1 MASNALTVTQNPDAM
16 SLTQA
21 NEPAMDDDELLAL
34 IDEEIA
40 VAVSFDNDPDHD
52 ARSVALAYYDADQAQ
67 MNKDV
72 PYVDGWSRINA
83 RTVQETVDLAL
94 PGIMRVFDAPDV
106 VGFLPRRPGDEE
118 NASQASEY
126 LNYLWQNDIN
136 GYLVLY
142 TAVHDALVV
151 RNGIIKHYWDFTPEY
166 CVEEM
171 YGLDQGQF
179 LSIATDPNVNLLGV
193 QMREVNLGTDMETG
207 QPLTINTFDVR
218 VRRQESG
225 GRLCVENVPP
235 EDFGVSPEA
244 RGNLKKAR
252 CIWHRYVKTRSDLV
266 KEGFDKDMVD
276 EIPGGVGWSEARES
290 RRNNGLGMVAQL
302 SYGRGAMEEVE
313 IYEVYV
319 LADINGDGIAER
331 LKCIVAGGLGG
342 RKLLEKEEWPDD
354 DMPFTDLAALP
365 VPHRWMGRSIADNTM
380 DLQRIATVFFRQF
393 VDNLMQVNRPMREV
407 VEKNIVLPTE
417 LLKPRPGQNVRV
429 REAGSI
435 RNLEVP
441 FIGDKALAGLQY
453 LEKVTTK
460 RTGIGEATAALDE
473 TAIDPQTATAEQ
485 IQHDANYAR
494 TELMVRTMAKV
505 GLRELFSSLLRL
517 IVRHQDRPRTIRL
530 NNEWKSFD
538 PRPWNALMDV
548 QVKVGLGTGS
558 RERDLAM
565 LGRVALQQDQVVQA
579 LGADN
584 PVVPPSKWVATR
596 HKMVQ
601 AAGLD
606 DPDSY
611 FTPVTDEDF
620 AAWQQ
625 SKDQNKAPSPEQQKA
640 EDQKAKHQA
649 QLEMQGQAAQAK
661 LAQEQQRMEIE
672 AQGAAQKAMQDLEIK
687 RQELLAKQQLERERM
702 DAEMQLKAVEMQ
714 REAELKAMQILAN
727 QQQSAATAVAEPK
740 Q

>member
-1 MASNALTVTQNPDAM
+1 MAANALTVTQAV
-16 SLTQA
+16 
-21 NEPAMDDDELLAL
+21 EPEMDDDELLAL

-40 VAVSFDNDPDHD
+40 VSVSFDNDPEED
-52 ARSVALAYYDADQAQ
+52 RRQVALDYYDARRSQ

-72 PYVDGWSRINA
+72 PHVDGWSQINA
-83 RTVQETVDLAL
+83 RTVSETVDLAL
-94 PGIMRVFDAPDV
+94 PGIMRVFDAEDV
-106 VGFLPRRPGDEE
+106 VGFLPRRPGDED
-118 NASQASEY
+118 NAKQASSY
-126 LNYLWQNDIN
+126 LNYLWQNDLN

-171 YGLDQGQF
+171 YGLDQGEF
-179 LSIATDPNVNLLGV
+179 LQIATDPDLNLLGV
-193 QMREVNLGTDMETG
+193 GQRDINLGVDMTTG
-207 QPLTINTFDVR
+207 EQMTIQVYDVR

-252 CIWHRYVKTRSDLV
+252 CVWHRYVKTRSDLV
-266 KEGFDKDMVD
+266 KEGFDRDMVK
-276 EIPGGVGWSEARES
+276 EIPGGVSWSEAREQ
-290 RRNNGLGMVAQL
+290 RRNDGLGAVSQM
-302 SYGRGAMEEVE
+302 SYGKGALEEIE

-331 LKCIVAGGLGG
+331 LKCTVAGGVGG

-354 DMPFTDLAALP
+354 DMPFTDISALP
-365 VPHRWMGRSIADNTM
+365 VPHRWMGRSLADSTM

-393 VDNLMQVNRPMREV
+393 IDNLMQVNRPMREV
-407 VEKNIVLPTE
+407 VEKNIVLPSE

-429 REAGSI
+429 REPNVI

-494 TELMVRTMAKV
+494 TELMVRTMAKI
-505 GLRELFSSLLRL
+505 GLKELFSSLLRL
-517 IVRHQDRPRTIRL
+517 IVRHQDRPRVIRL
-530 NNEWKSFD
+530 NDEWKSFD

-548 QVKVGLGTGS
+548 QVKIGLGTGS

-584 PVVPPSKWVATR
+584 PVVPPSKWVSTR

-606 DPDSY
+606 DPDAY
-611 FTPVTDEDF
+611 FTMITDDDF
-620 AAWQQ
+620 RAWQMQ
-625 SKDQNKAPSPEQQKA
+625 KDQNKPPDPAQQKVEA
-640 EDQKAKHQA
+640 DMAKNQASLAIQSQKALADVQRDQQRA
-649 QLEMQGQAAQAK
+649 LVDQD
-661 LAQEQQRMEIE
+661 LAQQKLIADQVM
-672 AQGAAQKAMQDLEIK
+672 AQ
-687 RQELLAKQQLERERM
+687 QQLE
-702 DAEMQLKAVEMQ
+702 AEMALKTQEMQAEAQLKG
-714 REAELKAMQILAN
+714 MQILA
-727 QQQSAATAVAEPK
+727 QQQQQAATAIKDQDV
-740 Q
+740 

>member
-1 MASNALTVTQNPDAM
+1 MAANALTVTQAPDAM

-21 NEPAMDDDELLAL
+21 AEPAMDDGELLAL

-40 VAVSFDNDPDHD
+40 ASVCFDNDDHED
-52 ARSVALAYYDADQAQ
+52 SRQVALDYYDERRAQ

-72 PYVDGWSRINA
+72 PHVDGWSQVNA
-83 RTVQETVDLAL
+83 KTVSETIDLAL

-106 VGFLPRRPGDEE
+106 VGYLPRRPGDEE
-118 NASQASEY
+118 NATQATEY
-126 LNYLWQNDIN
+126 LNYLWQNDLN
-136 GYLVLY
+136 GYLILY
-142 TAVHDALVV
+142 TAV
-151 RNGIIKHYWDFTPEY
+151 
-166 CVEEM
+166 
-171 YGLDQGQF
+171 YGMDQGQF
-179 LSIATDPNVNLLGV
+179 LQIATDPNVNLLGV

-207 QPLTINTFDVR
+207 QPLMINTFDVR

-235 EDFGVSPEA
+235 EDFGVSPENA
-244 RGNLKKAR
+244 PLLRKKR
-252 CIWHRYVKTRSDLV
+252 CVWHRYVKTRSDLL
-266 KEGFDKDMVD
+266 KEGFDRALVD
-276 EIPGGVGWSEARES
+276 EIPGGVSWSEARES
-290 RRNNGLGMVAQL
+290 RRNDGTGIVGQL
-302 SYGRGAMEEVE
+302 TYGKGAMEEVE

-331 LKCIVAGGLGG
+331 LKCTCAGGAGG
-342 RKLLEKEEWPDD
+342 RMLLEKEEWPDD
-354 DMPFTDLAALP
+354 DMPFTDIAALP
-365 VPHRWMGRSIADNTM
+365 VPHRWMGRSLADSTM

-417 LLKPRPGQNVRV
+417 LLRPRPGQMVRV
-429 REAGSI
+429 REPNSV

-517 IVRHQDRPRTIRL
+517 TVRHQDRPRTVRL

-601 AAGLD
+601 ASGLD

-611 FTPVTDEDF
+611 FTTISDEDF

-625 SKDQNKAPSPEQQKA
+625 SKDQNKAPDPAQQKV
-640 EDQKAKHQA
+640 ENDKQA
-649 QLEMQGQAAQAK
+649 AMARLQIQDQAAQAK
-661 LAQEQQRMEIE
+661 LVQEQQKQQLQTQSE
-672 AQGAAQKAMQDLEIK
+672 AQRAVQNLELK
-687 RQELLAKQQLERERM
+687 RQELLAKQQLERERL
-702 DAEMQLKAVEMQ
+702 DAEMQLKAFEMQ
-714 REAELKAMQILAN
+714 REAELKAMQILAQ
-727 QQQSAATAVAEPK
+727 QQQSAATAIEEQK
-740 Q
+740 

>member
-1 MASNALTVTQNPDAM
+1 MANGALTVTQAVEPD
-16 SLTQA
+16 
-21 NEPAMDDDELLAL
+21 MDDDEILAL
-34 IDEEIA
+34 IEEEIA
-40 VAVSFDNDPDHD
+40 VSVSFDNDPDED
-52 ARSVALAYYDADQAQ
+52 SRSVALEYYDASRSR
-67 MNKDV
+67 MNRDV
-72 PYVDGWSRINA
+72 PYVDGWSQINA
-83 RTVQETVDLAL
+83 KTVSETVDLAL
-94 PGIMRVFDAPDV
+94 PGIMRVFDAPDMV
-106 VGFLPRRPGDEE
+106 SYLPRRPGDEE
-118 NASQASEY
+118 NATQASEY
-126 LNYLWQNDIN
+126 LNYLWQNDLN
-136 GYLVLY
+136 GYLVIY

-151 RNGIIKHYWDFTPEY
+151 RNGIIKHWWDFTPEY
-166 CVEEM
+166 SVEEM

-179 LSIATDPNVNLLGV
+179 LQIATDPNINLLGV
-193 QMREVNLGTDMETG
+193 QVRDINLGTDMETG
-207 QPLTINTFDVR
+207 EPLTLNAFDVR

-235 EDFGVSPEA
+235 EDFGVSPENA
-244 RGNLKKAR
+244 PALRNKR
-252 CIWHRYVKTRSDLV
+252 CIWHRYVKTRSDLI
-266 KEGFDKDMVD
+266 KEGFDRDVVE
-276 EIPGGVGWSEARES
+276 EIPGGVSWSDAREV
-290 RRNNGLGMVAQL
+290 RRNDGLSAVSQM
-302 SYGRGAMEEVE
+302 SYGKGAMEEIE

-331 LKCIVAGGLGG
+331 LKCILAGGVGG

-354 DMPFTDLAALP
+354 DMPFTDIAALP
-365 VPHRWMGRSIADNTM
+365 VPHRWMGRSLADSTM
-380 DLQRIATVFFRQF
+380 DIQRIATVFFRQF

-407 VEKNIVLPTE
+407 VERNIVLPTE

-429 REAGSI
+429 REPNSI
-435 RNLEVP
+435 KNLEVP

-505 GLRELFSSLLRL
+505 GLKELFSSLLRL

-606 DPDSY
+606 EPDSY
-611 FTPVTDEDF
+611 FTPISDDEF
-620 AAWQQ
+620 AAWQKAKDE
-625 SKDQNKAPSPEQQKA
+625 SKPPSPDQQKV
-640 EDQKAKHQA
+640 ENEKMKAQA
-649 QLEMQGQAAQAK
+649 QLQIQSQAAQAK
-661 LAQEQQRMEIE
+661 LGQEQDKMAMQ
-672 AQGAAQKAMQDLEIK
+672 AQGQAQKAAQDLEIK
-687 RQELLAKQQLERERM
+687 RQELLAKQEMERQRFE
-702 DAEMQLKAVEMQ
+702 AEMQLKTFEIQ

-727 QQQSAATAVAEPK
+727 QQQSAATAVQE
-740 Q
+740 QE

>member
-1 MASNALTVTQNPDAM
+1 
-16 SLTQA
+16 
-21 NEPAMDDDELLAL
+21 
-34 IDEEIA
+34 
-40 VAVSFDNDPDHD
+40 
-52 ARSVALAYYDADQAQ
+52 
-67 MNKDV
+67 
-72 PYVDGWSRINA
+72 
-83 RTVQETVDLAL
+83 
-94 PGIMRVFDAPDV
+94 
-106 VGFLPRRPGDEE
+106 
-118 NASQASEY
+118 
-126 LNYLWQNDIN
+126 
-136 GYLVLY
+136 
-142 TAVHDALVV
+142 
-151 RNGIIKHYWDFTPEY
+151 
-166 CVEEM
+166 
-171 YGLDQGQF
+171 
-179 LSIATDPNVNLLGV
+179 LLGV
-193 QMREVNLGTDMETG
+193 QVREINLGTDMETG
-207 QPLTINTFDVR
+207 QPMTINTFDVR

-252 CIWHRYVKTRSDLV
+252 CVWHRYVKTRSDLI
-266 KEGFDKDMVD
+266 KEGFDKDMVED
-276 EIPGGVGWSEARES
+276 IPGGVSWSEARES
-290 RRNNGLGMVAQL
+290 RRNDGLGMVSQL
-302 SYGRGAMEEVE
+302 SYGRGAMEEIE
-313 IYEVYV
+313 IYEVYI

-331 LKCIVAGGLGG
+331 LKCTCAGGAGG

-354 DMPFTDLAALP
+354 DMPFTDIAALP
-365 VPHRWMGRSIADNTM
+365 VPHRWMGRSLADSTM

-393 VDNLMQVNRPMREV
+393 IDNLMQVNRPMREV
-407 VEKNIVLPTE
+407 VEKDMVLPAE
-417 LLKPRPGQNVRV
+417 LLRPKPGQNVRV
-429 REAGSI
+429 KQAGSI

-460 RTGIGEATAALDE
+460 RTGLGEATAALDE

-505 GLRELFSSLLRL
+505 GLKELFASLLRL
-517 IVRHQDRPRTIRL
+517 TVRHQDRPRTIRL
-530 NNEWKSFD
+530 NDTWKSFD

-548 QVKVGLGTGS
+548 KVKVGLGTGS

-611 FTPVTDEDF
+611 FTNVTDEDF

-625 SKDQNKAPSPEQQKA
+625 QRDANKPPSPEQQKV
-640 EDQKAKHQA
+640 EVEKQKADA
-649 QLEMQGQAAQAK
+649 QLQIHAQTSQAK
-661 LAQEQQRMEIE
+661 LANEQAKLDMQ
-672 AQGAAQKAMQDLEIK
+672 AQGAAQKAMQDLELK
-687 RQELLAKQQLERERM
+687 RQELLAKQQLERERLGRR
-702 DAEMQLKAVEMQ
+702 D
-714 REAELKAMQILAN
+714 
-727 QQQSAATAVAEPK
+727 EPEDV
-740 Q
+740 

>member
-1 MASNALTVTQNPDAM
+1 MMDNALTVTQAV
-16 SLTQA
+16 
-21 NEPAMDDDELLAL
+21 EPALDDSDILAL

-40 VAVSFDNDPDHD
+40 VSVSFDNDPDED
-52 ARSVALAYYDADQAQ
+52 ARQTALAYYDATRSQ
-67 MNKDV
+67 MERDV
-72 PYVDGWSRINA
+72 PHVDGWSRVNA
-83 RTVQETVDLAL
+83 KTVQETVDLAL

-106 VGFLPRRPGDEE
+106 VGFLPRRPGDED

-126 LNYLWQNDIN
+126 VNYLWENELN

-171 YGLDQGQF
+171 YGMDQGQF
-179 LSIATDPNVNLLGV
+179 LSLATDPDVKLLGV
-193 QMREVNLGTDMETG
+193 QMREINLGTDMETG
-207 QPLTINTFDVR
+207 AAMTINTFDVR

-252 CIWHRYVKTRSDLV
+252 CVWHRYVKTRSDLI
-266 KEGFDKDMVD
+266 KEGFDKDMVED
-276 EIPGGVGWSEARES
+276 IPGGVSWSEARES
-290 RRNNGLGMVAQL
+290 RRNDGLGMVSQL
-302 SYGRGAMEEVE
+302 SYGRGAMEEIE
-313 IYEVYV
+313 IYEVYI

-331 LKCIVAGGLGG
+331 LKCTCAGGAGG

-354 DMPFTDLAALP
+354 DMPFTDIAALP
-365 VPHRWMGRSIADNTM
+365 VPHRWMGRSLADSTM

-393 VDNLMQVNRPMREV
+393 IDNLMQVNRPMREV
-407 VEKNIVLPTE
+407 VEKDMVLPAE
-417 LLKPRPGQNVRV
+417 LLRPKPGQNVRV
-429 REAGSI
+429 KQAGSI

-460 RTGIGEATAALDE
+460 RTGLGEATAALDE

-505 GLRELFSSLLRL
+505 GLKELFASLLRL
-517 IVRHQDRPRTIRL
+517 TVRHQDRPRTIRL
-530 NNEWKSFD
+530 NDTWKSFD

-548 QVKVGLGTGS
+548 KVKVGLGTGS

-565 LGRVALQQDQVVQA
+565 LGRVAVQQDQVVQA

-611 FTPVTDEDF
+611 FTNVTDEEF

-625 SKDQNKAPSPEQQKA
+625 QKDANKPPSPEQQKV
-640 EDQKAKHQA
+640 EVEKQKADAQLQIQA
-649 QLEMQGQAAQAK
+649 QSHQQK
-661 LAQEQQRMEIE
+661 IAQEQDKMAAQ
-672 AQGAAQKAMQDLEIK
+672 AQGAAQKAMQDLELK
-687 RQELLAKQQLERERM
+687 RQELLAKQQLERERL
-702 DAEMQLKAVEMQ
+702 DAEMNLKTFEMQ
-714 REAELKAMQILAN
+714 REAELKAMQILAD
-727 QQQSAATAVAEPK
+727 QQQSASTAIKE
-740 Q
+740 QNE

>member
-1 MASNALTVTQNPDAM
+1 MAANALTVTQAV
-16 SLTQA
+16 
-21 NEPAMDDDELLAL
+21 EPEMDDDELLAL

-40 VAVSFDNDPDHD
+40 VSVSFDNDPEED
-52 ARSVALAYYDADQAQ
+52 RRQVALDYYDARRSQ

-72 PYVDGWSRINA
+72 PHVDGWSQINA
-83 RTVQETVDLAL
+83 RTVSETVDLAL
-94 PGIMRVFDAPDV
+94 PGIMRVFDAEDV
-106 VGFLPRRPGDEE
+106 VGFLPRRPGDED
-118 NASQASEY
+118 NAKQASSY
-126 LNYLWQNDIN
+126 LNYLWQNDLN

-171 YGLDQGQF
+171 YGLDQGEF
-179 LSIATDPNVNLLGV
+179 LQIATDPDLNLLGV
-193 QMREVNLGTDMETG
+193 GQRDINLGVDMTTG
-207 QPLTINTFDVR
+207 EQMTIQVYDVR

-252 CIWHRYVKTRSDLV
+252 CVWHRYVKTRSDLV
-266 KEGFDKDMVD
+266 KEGFDRDMVK
-276 EIPGGVGWSEARES
+276 EIPGGVSWSEAREQ
-290 RRNNGLGMVAQL
+290 RRNDGLGAVSQM
-302 SYGRGAMEEVE
+302 SYGKGALEEIE

-331 LKCIVAGGLGG
+331 LKCTVAGGVGG

-354 DMPFTDLAALP
+354 DMPFTDISALP
-365 VPHRWMGRSIADNTM
+365 VPHRWMGRSLADSTM

-393 VDNLMQVNRPMREV
+393 IDNLMQVNRPMREV
-407 VEKNIVLPTE
+407 VEKNIVLPSE

-429 REAGSI
+429 REKDSI
-435 RNLEVP
+435 RDLVVP

-494 TELMVRTMAKV
+494 TELMVRTMAKI
-505 GLRELFSSLLRL
+505 GLKELFSSLLRL
-517 IVRHQDRPRTIRL
+517 IVRHQDRPRVIRL
-530 NNEWKSFD
+530 NDEWKSFD

-548 QVKVGLGTGS
+548 QVKIGLGTGS

-584 PVVPPSKWVATR
+584 PVVPPSKWVSTR

-606 DPDSY
+606 DPDAY
-611 FTPVTDEDF
+611 FTMITDDDF
-620 AAWQQ
+620 RAWQMQ
-625 SKDQNKAPSPEQQKA
+625 KDQNKPPDPAQQKVEA
-640 EDQKAKHQA
+640 DMAKNQASLAIQSQKALADVQRDQQRA
-649 QLEMQGQAAQAK
+649 LVDQD
-661 LAQEQQRMEIE
+661 LAQQKLIADQAM
-672 AQGAAQKAMQDLEIK
+672 AQ
-687 RQELLAKQQLERERM
+687 QQLE
-702 DAEMQLKAVEMQ
+702 AEMALKTQEMQAEAQLKG
-714 REAELKAMQILAN
+714 MQILA
-727 QQQSAATAVAEPK
+727 QQQQQAATAIKDQDV
-740 Q
+740 

>member
-1 MASNALTVTQNPDAM
+1 MTAGALTVTQAVEPD
-16 SLTQA
+16 
-21 NEPAMDDDELLAL
+21 MDDDELLAL

-40 VAVSFDNDPDHD
+40 VSVSFDNDPDED
-52 ARSVALAYYDADQAQ
+52 ARQTALEYYDATPSR
-67 MNKDV
+67 MNRDV
-72 PYVDGWSRINA
+72 PHVDGWSKVNA
-83 RTVQETVDLAL
+83 KTVQETVDLAL

-118 NASQASEY
+118 NAGQASEY
-126 LNYLWQNDIN
+126 LNYLWENELN

-142 TAVHDALVV
+142 TAVHDALLV

-166 CVEEM
+166 CTEEM
-171 YGLDQGQF
+171 YGMDQGQF
-179 LSIATDPNVNLLGV
+179 LSLATDPNVNLLGV
-193 QMREVNLGTDMETG
+193 QMREINLGTDMETG
-207 QPLTINTFDVR
+207 QPMTINTFDVR

-225 GRLCVENVPP
+225 GRMCVENVPP

-252 CIWHRYVKTRSDLV
+252 CVWHRYVKTRSDLI
-266 KEGFDKDMVD
+266 KEGFDRDMVD
-276 EIPGGVGWSEARES
+276 EIPGGVSWSDTRES
-290 RRNNGLGMVAQL
+290 RRNDGLGMVSQL

-313 IYEVYV
+313 VYEVYI

-331 LKCIVAGGLGG
+331 LKCTVAGGVGG
-342 RKLLEKEEWPDD
+342 RKLLEREEWPDD

-365 VPHRWMGRSIADNTM
+365 VPHRWMGRSLADSTM
-380 DLQRIATVFFRQF
+380 DLQRISTVFFRQF
-393 VDNLMQVNRPMREV
+393 IDNLMQVNRPIREV

-417 LLKPRPGQNVRV
+417 LLKPKPGQNVRV
-429 REAGSI
+429 REANSI

-505 GLRELFSSLLRL
+505 GLKELFSSLLRL

-530 NNEWKSFD
+530 NDKWKSFD
-538 PRPWNALMDV
+538 PRPWNAMMDV
-548 QVKVGLGTGS
+548 KVKVGLGTGS

-565 LGRVALQQDQVVQA
+565 LGRIGLRQDAVVQA
-579 LGADN
+579 LGPDN
-584 PVVPPSKWVATR
+584 PVVPPSKWVGTS

-611 FTPVTDEDF
+611 FTPISDEDF
-620 AAWQQ
+620 AAWQAQ
-625 SKDQNKAPSPEQQKA
+625 KDQNKAPSPEQQKV
-640 EDQKAKHQA
+640 ENEKQKAQA
-649 QLEMQGQAAQAK
+649 QLQIQAQGTAAKAD
-661 LAQEQQRMEIE
+661 QEQQKLAMQ
-672 AQGAAQKAMQDLEIK
+672 AQAAAQKAAQEIALKREQMLAEQEMQ
-687 RQELLAKQQLERERM
+687 RQKFE
-702 DAEMQLKAVEMQ
+702 AEMALKSMEIQ
-714 REAELKAMQILAN
+714 REAELKAMQILAQ
-727 QQQSAATAVAEPK
+727 QQQSAATAIEEQDA
-740 Q
+740 

>member
-1 MASNALTVTQNPDAM
+1 MTAGALTVTQAV
-16 SLTQA
+16 
-21 NEPAMDDDELLAL
+21 EPEMDDDELLAL

-40 VAVSFDNDPDHD
+40 VSVSFDNDPDED
-52 ARSVALAYYDADQAQ
+52 SRQTALAYYDATRSQ
-67 MNKDV
+67 MEKDV
-72 PYVDGWSRINA
+72 PHVEGWSRVNA
-83 RTVQETVDLAL
+83 KTVQETVDLTL

-106 VGFLPRRPGDEE
+106 VGFLPRQPGDED
-118 NASQASEY
+118 NAQQASEF
-126 LNYLWQNDIN
+126 LNYLWENELN

-171 YGLDQGQF
+171 YGMDQGQF
-179 LSIATDPNVNLLGV
+179 LSLATDPNVNLLGV
-193 QMREVNLGTDMETG
+193 QMREINLGTDMETG
-207 QPLTINTFDVR
+207 QPMTINTFDVR
-218 VRRQESG
+218 VRRQETG

-252 CIWHRYVKTRSDLV
+252 CIWHRYVKTRSDLI
-266 KEGFDKDMVD
+266 KEGFDRDMVD
-276 EIPGGVGWSEARES
+276 EIPGGVSWSDARES
-290 RRNNGLGMVAQL
+290 RRNDGLGMVSQL

-331 LKCIVAGGLGG
+331 LKCTVAGGVGG
-342 RKLLEKEEWPDD
+342 RKLLEREEWPDD
-354 DMPFTDLAALP
+354 DMPFTDITALP
-365 VPHRWMGRSIADNTM
+365 VPHRWMGRSLADSTM

-393 VDNLMQVNRPMREV
+393 IDNLMQVNRPMREV

-429 REAGSI
+429 REKDSI

-505 GLRELFSSLLRL
+505 GLKELFASLLRL
-517 IVRHQDRPRTIRL
+517 TVRHQDRPRKIRL

-538 PRPWNALMDV
+538 PRPWNAMMDV
-548 QVKVGLGTGS
+548 KVKVGLGTGS

-565 LGRVALQQDQVVQA
+565 LSRVALQQDQVVQA

-584 PVVPPSKWVATR
+584 PVVPASKWVATR

-611 FTPVTDEDF
+611 FTTITDEEF
-620 AAWQQ
+620 SAWQAQ
-625 SKDQNKAPSPEQQKA
+625 KEQNKPPDPEQQKV
-640 EDQKAKHQA
+640 ENEKAKAQA
-649 QLEMQGQAAQAK
+649 QLMIQDQAAQAK
-661 LAQEQQRMEIE
+661 LAQEQAKMDQQ
-672 AQGAAQKAMQDLEIK
+672 AQSAAVKAMQDLEIK
-687 RQELLAKQQLERERM
+687 RQELLAKQQLERERL
-702 DAEMQLKAVEMQ
+702 DAEMQLKAFEMQ
-714 REAELKAMQILAN
+714 REAELKAMQILAQ
-727 QQQSAATAVAEPK
+727 QQQSAATAIEEQDA
-740 Q
+740 

>member
-1 MASNALTVTQNPDAM
+1 MASTALTV
-16 SLTQA
+16 TQA
-21 NEPAMDDDELLAL
+21 NEPALDDDELLAL

-40 VAVSFDNDPDHD
+40 VAISFDNDPEHD
-52 ARSVALAYYDADQAQ
+52 ARQVALAYYDADRGQ
-67 MNKDV
+67 MNRDV
-72 PYVDGWSRINA
+72 PHVEGWSQVNA
-83 RTVQETVDLAL
+83 KTVQETVDLAL

-106 VGFLPRRPGDEE
+106 VGFLPRRPGDEQ

-126 LNYLWQNDIN
+126 LNYLWQNDLN

-179 LSIATDPNVNLLGV
+179 LEIARDPDVNLLGV
-193 QMREVNLGTDMETG
+193 QRRPINLGTDMETG
-207 QPLTINTFDVR
+207 EALMVDSFDVR

-266 KEGFDKDMVD
+266 KEGFDRDMVA
-276 EIPGGVGWSEARES
+276 EIPAGVGYSEAREE
-290 RRNNGLGMVAQL
+290 RRNSGLGMIAQL
-302 SYGRGAMEEVE
+302 AYGKGAMEEVE
-313 IYEVYV
+313 IYEVYI

-331 LKCIVAGGLGG
+331 VKCIVAGGVGG

-354 DMPFTDLAALP
+354 DMPFTDIAALP
-365 VPHRWMGRSIADNTM
+365 VPHRWMGRSLADSTM

-393 VDNLMQVNRPMREV
+393 IDNLMQVNRPMREV

-505 GLRELFSSLLRL
+505 GLRELFSALLRL

-611 FTPVTDEDF
+611 FTTITDEDF
-620 AAWQQ
+620 QAWQQ
-625 SKDQNKAPSPEQQKA
+625 QKDQNKAPSPEQQKV
-640 EDQKAKHQA
+640 EDQKQKHQA
-649 QLEMQGQAAQAK
+649 QLEMQQQTAQAK
-661 LAQEQQRMEIE
+661 LMQDQQRMQVE
-672 AQGAAQKAMQDLEIK
+672 AEGAAQKAMQDLEIK
-687 RQELLAKQQLERERM
+687 RQELLAKQQLERERLE
-702 DAEMQLKAVEMQ
+702 AEMQLKEFELQ
-714 REAELKAMQILAN
+714 REAELKAMQILAQ
-727 QQQSAATAVAEPK
+727 QQQSAATAVPEASE
-740 Q
+740 

>member
-1 MASNALTVTQNPDAM
+1 MAANALTVTQAPDAM

-21 NEPAMDDDELLAL
+21 AEPAMDDGELLAL

-40 VAVSFDNDPDHD
+40 ASVCFDSDDHED
-52 ARSVALAYYDADQAQ
+52 SRQVALDYYDARRAQ

-72 PYVDGWSRINA
+72 PHVDGWSQVNA
-83 RTVQETVDLAL
+83 KTVSETIDLAL

-106 VGFLPRRPGDEE
+106 VGYLPRRPGDEE
-118 NASQASEY
+118 NATQATEY
-126 LNYLWQNDIN
+126 LNYLWQNDLN
-136 GYLVLY
+136 GYLILY
-142 TAVHDALVV
+142 TAVHDALTV

-171 YGLDQGQF
+171 YGMDQGQF
-179 LSIATDPNVNLLGV
+179 LQIATDPNVNLLGV

-207 QPLTINTFDVR
+207 QPLMINTFDVR

-235 EDFGVSPEA
+235 EDFGVSPENA
-244 RGNLKKAR
+244 PLLRKKR
-252 CIWHRYVKTRSDLV
+252 CVWHRYVKTRSDLL
-266 KEGFDKDMVD
+266 KEGFDRALVD
-276 EIPGGVGWSEARES
+276 EIPGGVSWSEARES
-290 RRNNGLGMVAQL
+290 RRNDGTGIVGQL
-302 SYGRGAMEEVE
+302 TYGKGAMEEVE

-331 LKCIVAGGLGG
+331 LKCTCAGGAGG
-342 RKLLEKEEWPDD
+342 RMLLEKEEWPDD
-354 DMPFTDLAALP
+354 DMPFTDIAALP
-365 VPHRWMGRSIADNTM
+365 VPHRWMGRSLADSTM

-417 LLKPRPGQNVRV
+417 LLRPRPGQMVRV
-429 REAGSI
+429 REPNSV

-517 IVRHQDRPRTIRL
+517 TVRHQDRPRTVRL

-601 AAGLD
+601 ASGLD

-611 FTPVTDEDF
+611 FTTISDEDF

-625 SKDQNKAPSPEQQKA
+625 SKDQNKAPDPAQQKV
-640 EDQKAKHQA
+640 ENDKQA
-649 QLEMQGQAAQAK
+649 AMARLQIQDQAAQAK
-661 LAQEQQRMEIE
+661 LVQEQQKQQLQTQSE
-672 AQGAAQKAMQDLEIK
+672 AQRAVQNLELK
-687 RQELLAKQQLERERM
+687 RQELLAKQQLERERL
-702 DAEMQLKAVEMQ
+702 DAEMQLKAFEMQ
-714 REAELKAMQILAN
+714 REAELKAMQILAQ
-727 QQQSAATAVAEPK
+727 QQQSAATAIEEQK
-740 Q
+740 

>member
-1 MASNALTVTQNPDAM
+1 MANALTVTQAV
-16 SLTQA
+16 
-21 NEPAMDDDELLAL
+21 EPAMDDGDILAL

-40 VAVSFDNDPDHD
+40 VSVSFDNDPQED
-52 ARSVALAYYDADQAQ
+52 ARQTALAYYDATRTQ
-67 MNKDV
+67 MEKDV
-72 PYVDGWSRINA
+72 PHVDGWSRVNA
-83 RTVQETVDLAL
+83 KTVQETVDLAL

-106 VGFLPRRPGDEE
+106 VGFLPRRPGDED
-118 NASQASEY
+118 NATQASEY
-126 LNYLWQNDIN
+126 LNYLWENELN

-151 RNGIIKHYWDFTPEY
+151 RNGIVKHYWDFTPEY

-171 YGLDQGQF
+171 YGLDPGQF
-179 LSIATDPNVNLLGV
+179 LSLATDPNINLLGV
-193 QMREVNLGTDMETG
+193 QVREINLGTDMETG
-207 QPLTINTFDVR
+207 APQTIYSFDVR

-244 RGNLKKAR
+244 RGDLKKAR
-252 CIWHRYVKTRSDLV
+252 CIWHRYVKTRSDLI
-266 KEGFDKDMVD
+266 KEGFDRDMVD
-276 EIPGGVGWSEARES
+276 EIPGGVSWSEARES
-290 RRNNGLGMVAQL
+290 RRNDGLGMVSQL

-331 LKCIVAGGLGG
+331 LKCIVAGGVGG

-354 DMPFTDLAALP
+354 DMPFTDISALP
-365 VPHRWMGRSIADNTM
+365 VPHRWMGRSLADSTM

-393 VDNLMQVNRPMREV
+393 IDNLMQVNRPMREV

-429 REAGSI
+429 REANSI

-505 GLRELFSSLLRL
+505 GLKELFASLLRL
-517 IVRHQDRPRTIRL
+517 TVRHQDRPRTIRL
-530 NNEWKSFD
+530 NDQWKSFD
-538 PRPWNALMDV
+538 PRPWNAMMDV
-548 QVKVGLGTGS
+548 KVKVGLGTGS

-611 FTPVTDEDF
+611 FTTITDEEF
-620 AAWQQ
+620 AGWQQ
-625 SKDQNKAPSPEQQKA
+625 TKDQNKPPSPEQQKV
-640 EDQKAKHQA
+640 ENEKAKAQA
-649 QLEMQGQAAQAK
+649 QLQIQDQAAQAK
-661 LAQEQQRMEIE
+661 LAQERDKLAVQ
-672 AQGAAQKAMQDLEIK
+672 AQGAAQKAMQDLELK
-687 RQELLAKQQLERERM
+687 RQELLAKQQLERQRL
-702 DAEMQLKAVEMQ
+702 DADMQLKALEMQ
-714 REAELKAMQILAN
+714 REAELKAMQILAD
-727 QQQSAATAVAEPK
+727 QQQSAATAIQE
-740 Q
+740 QQ

>member
-1 MASNALTVTQNPDAM
+1 MAANALTVTQAV
-16 SLTQA
+16 
-21 NEPAMDDDELLAL
+21 EPEMDDDELLAL

-40 VAVSFDNDPDHD
+40 VSVSFDNDPEED
-52 ARSVALAYYDADQAQ
+52 RRQVALDYYDARRSQ

-72 PYVDGWSRINA
+72 PHVDGWSQINA
-83 RTVQETVDLAL
+83 RTVSETVDLAL
-94 PGIMRVFDAPDV
+94 PGIMRVFDAEDV
-106 VGFLPRRPGDEE
+106 VGFLPRRPGDED
-118 NASQASEY
+118 NAKQASSY
-126 LNYLWQNDIN
+126 LNYLWQNDLN

-171 YGLDQGQF
+171 YGLDQGEF
-179 LSIATDPNVNLLGV
+179 LQIATDPDLNLLGV
-193 QMREVNLGTDMETG
+193 GQRDINLGVDMTTG
-207 QPLTINTFDVR
+207 EQMTIQVYDVR

-252 CIWHRYVKTRSDLV
+252 CVWHRYVKTRSDLV
-266 KEGFDKDMVD
+266 KEGFDRDMVK
-276 EIPGGVGWSEARES
+276 EIPGGVSWSEAREQ
-290 RRNNGLGMVAQL
+290 RRNDGLGAVSQM
-302 SYGRGAMEEVE
+302 SYGKGALEEIE

-331 LKCIVAGGLGG
+331 LKCTVAGGVGG

-354 DMPFTDLAALP
+354 DMPFTDISALP
-365 VPHRWMGRSIADNTM
+365 VPHRWMGRSLADSTM

-393 VDNLMQVNRPMREV
+393 IDNLMQVNRPLREV
-407 VEKNIVLPTE
+407 VESKIVLPSE
-417 LLKPRPGQNVRV
+417 LLKPKPGQNVRV
-429 REAGSI
+429 REPNVI

-460 RTGIGEATAALDE
+460 RTGIGEVTAALDE

-494 TELMVRTMAKV
+494 TELMVRTMAKI
-505 GLRELFSSLLRL
+505 GLKELFSSLLRL
-517 IVRHQDRPRTIRL
+517 IVRHQDRPRVIRL
-530 NNEWKSFD
+530 NDEWKSFD

-548 QVKVGLGTGS
+548 QVKIGLGTGS

-584 PVVPPSKWVATR
+584 PVVPPSKWVSTR

-606 DPDSY
+606 DPDAY
-611 FTPVTDEDF
+611 FTMITDDDF
-620 AAWQQ
+620 RAWQMQ
-625 SKDQNKAPSPEQQKA
+625 KDQNKPPDPAQQKVEA
-640 EDQKAKHQA
+640 DMAKNQASLAIQSQKALADVQRDQQRA
-649 QLEMQGQAAQAK
+649 LVDQD
-661 LAQEQQRMEIE
+661 LAQQKLIADQAM
-672 AQGAAQKAMQDLEIK
+672 AQ
-687 RQELLAKQQLERERM
+687 QQLE
-702 DAEMQLKAVEMQ
+702 AEMALKTQEMQAEAQLKG
-714 REAELKAMQILAN
+714 MQILA
-727 QQQSAATAVAEPK
+727 QQQQQAATAIKDQDV
-740 Q
+740 

>member
-1 MASNALTVTQNPDAM
+1 MASSALTVTQAVEPD
-16 SLTQA
+16 
-21 NEPAMDDDELLAL
+21 MDDDEILAL
-34 IDEEIA
+34 IEEEIA
-40 VAVSFDNDPDHD
+40 VSVSFDNDPDED
-52 ARSVALAYYDADQAQ
+52 SRSVALEYYDASRSR
-67 MNKDV
+67 MNRDV
-72 PYVDGWSRINA
+72 PHVDGWSQINA
-83 RTVQETVDLAL
+83 KTVSETVDLAL
-94 PGIMRVFDAPDV
+94 PGMMRVLDAPDMV
-106 VGFLPRRPGDEE
+106 SFLPRRPGDEE
-118 NASQASEY
+118 NATQASEY
-126 LNYLWQNDIN
+126 LNYLWQNDLN
-136 GYLVLY
+136 GYLVIY

-151 RNGIIKHYWDFTPEY
+151 RNGIIKHWWDFTPEY
-166 CVEEM
+166 SVEEM
-171 YGLDQGQF
+171 YGLDEGQF
-179 LSIATDPNVNLLGV
+179 LEVAKDPNVNLLGV
-193 QMREVNLGTDMETG
+193 QVRDINLGTDMETG
-207 QPLTINTFDVR
+207 QPMTLNTFDVR
-218 VRRQESG
+218 VRRQEAG

-252 CIWHRYVKTRSDLV
+252 CVWHRYVKTRSDLI
-266 KEGFDKDMVD
+266 KEGFDRDVVE
-276 EIPGGVGWSEARES
+276 EIPGGVSWSDARET
-290 RRNNGLGMVAQL
+290 RRNDGLSAVSQM
-302 SYGRGAMEEVE
+302 SYGKGAMEEIE

-331 LKCIVAGGLGG
+331 LKCILAGGVGG

-354 DMPFTDLAALP
+354 DMPFTDIAALP
-365 VPHRWMGRSIADNTM
+365 VPHRWMGRSLADSTM

-429 REAGSI
+429 REKGSI
-435 RNLEVP
+435 TNLEVP

-505 GLRELFSSLLRL
+505 GLKELFASLLRL
-517 IVRHQDRPRTIRL
+517 TVRHQDRPRTIRL

-606 DPDSY
+606 EPDSY
-611 FTPVTDEDF
+611 FTPISDDEF
-620 AAWQQ
+620 AAWQKAKDA
-625 SKDQNKAPSPEQQKA
+625 SKPPGPDQQKV
-640 EDQKAKHQA
+640 ENEKMKAQA
-649 QLEMQGQAAQAK
+649 QLQIQSQAAQAK
-661 LAQEQQRMEIE
+661 LGQEQDKMAMQ
-672 AQGAAQKAMQDLEIK
+672 AQGAAQKAAQDLEIK
-687 RQELLAKQQLERERM
+687 RQELLAKQEMERQRFE
-702 DAEMQLKAVEMQ
+702 AEMQLKTFEIQ

-727 QQQSAATAVAEPK
+727 QQQSAATAVQEAQE
-740 Q
+740 

>member
-1 MASNALTVTQNPDAM
+1 
-16 SLTQA
+16 
-21 NEPAMDDDELLAL
+21 
-34 IDEEIA
+34 
-40 VAVSFDNDPDHD
+40 
-52 ARSVALAYYDADQAQ
+52 
-67 MNKDV
+67 
-72 PYVDGWSRINA
+72 
-83 RTVQETVDLAL
+83 
-94 PGIMRVFDAPDV
+94 
-106 VGFLPRRPGDEE
+106 
-118 NASQASEY
+118 
-126 LNYLWQNDIN
+126 
-136 GYLVLY
+136 
-142 TAVHDALVV
+142 
-151 RNGIIKHYWDFTPEY
+151 
-166 CVEEM
+166 
-171 YGLDQGQF
+171 
-179 LSIATDPNVNLLGV
+179 
-193 QMREVNLGTDMETG
+193 
-207 QPLTINTFDVR
+207 
-218 VRRQESG
+218 
-225 GRLCVENVPP
+225 
-235 EDFGVSPEA
+235 
-244 RGNLKKAR
+244 
-252 CIWHRYVKTRSDLV
+252 
-266 KEGFDKDMVD
+266 
-276 EIPGGVGWSEARES
+276 
-290 RRNNGLGMVAQL
+290 
-302 SYGRGAMEEVE
+302 
-313 IYEVYV
+313 
-319 LADINGDGIAER
+319 
-331 LKCIVAGGLGG
+331 
-342 RKLLEKEEWPDD
+342 
-354 DMPFTDLAALP
+354 
-365 VPHRWMGRSIADNTM
+365 
-380 DLQRIATVFFRQF
+380 
-393 VDNLMQVNRPMREV
+393 
-407 VEKNIVLPTE
+407 
-417 LLKPRPGQNVRV
+417 
-429 REAGSI
+429 
-435 RNLEVP
+435 
-441 FIGDKALAGLQY
+441 
-453 LEKVTTK
+453 
-460 RTGIGEATAALDE
+460 
-473 TAIDPQTATAEQ
+473 
-485 IQHDANYAR
+485 
-494 TELMVRTMAKV
+494 
-505 GLRELFSSLLRL
+505 
-517 IVRHQDRPRTIRL
+517 VRHQDRPRTIRL

>member
-1 MASNALTVTQNPDAM
+1 MAANALTVTQAV
-16 SLTQA
+16 
-21 NEPAMDDDELLAL
+21 EPEMDDDELLAL

-40 VAVSFDNDPDHD
+40 VSVSFDNDPEED
-52 ARSVALAYYDADQAQ
+52 RRQVALDYYDARRSQ

-72 PYVDGWSRINA
+72 PHVDGWSQINA
-83 RTVQETVDLAL
+83 RTVSETVDLAL
-94 PGIMRVFDAPDV
+94 PGIMRVFDAEDV
-106 VGFLPRRPGDEE
+106 VGFLPRRPGDED
-118 NASQASEY
+118 NAKQASSY
-126 LNYLWQNDIN
+126 LNYLWQNDLN

-171 YGLDQGQF
+171 YGLDQGEF
-179 LSIATDPNVNLLGV
+179 LQIATDPDLNLLGV
-193 QMREVNLGTDMETG
+193 GQRDINLGVDMTTG
-207 QPLTINTFDVR
+207 EQMTIQVYDVR

-252 CIWHRYVKTRSDLV
+252 CVWHRYVKTRSDLV
-266 KEGFDKDMVD
+266 KEGFDRDMVK
-276 EIPGGVGWSEARES
+276 EIPGGVSWSEAREQ
-290 RRNNGLGMVAQL
+290 RRNDGLGAVSQM
-302 SYGRGAMEEVE
+302 SYGKGALEEIE

-331 LKCIVAGGLGG
+331 LKCTVAGGVGG

-354 DMPFTDLAALP
+354 DMPFTDISALP
-365 VPHRWMGRSIADNTM
+365 VPHRWMGRSLADSTM

-393 VDNLMQVNRPMREV
+393 IDNLMQVNRPMREV
-407 VEKNIVLPTE
+407 VEKNIVLPSE

-429 REAGSI
+429 REKDSI
-435 RNLEVP
+435 RDLVVP

-494 TELMVRTMAKV
+494 TELMVRTMAKI
-505 GLRELFSSLLRL
+505 GLKELFSSLLRL
-517 IVRHQDRPRTIRL
+517 IVRHQDRPRVIRL
-530 NNEWKSFD
+530 NDEWKSFD

-548 QVKVGLGTGS
+548 QVKIGLGTGS

-584 PVVPPSKWVATR
+584 PVVPPSKWVSTR

-606 DPDSY
+606 DPDAY
-611 FTPVTDEDF
+611 FTMITDDDF
-620 AAWQQ
+620 RAWQMQ
-625 SKDQNKAPSPEQQKA
+625 KDQNKPPDPAQQKVEA
-640 EDQKAKHQA
+640 DMAKNQASLAIQSQKALADVQRDQQRA
-649 QLEMQGQAAQAK
+649 LVDQD
-661 LAQEQQRMEIE
+661 LAQQKLIADQVM
-672 AQGAAQKAMQDLEIK
+672 AQ
-687 RQELLAKQQLERERM
+687 QQLE
-702 DAEMQLKAVEMQ
+702 AEMALKTQEMQAEAQLKG
-714 REAELKAMQILAN
+714 MQILA
-727 QQQSAATAVAEPK
+727 QQQQQAATAIKDQDV
-740 Q
+740 

>member
-1 MASNALTVTQNPDAM
+1 MSSTALTVTQHAD
-16 SLTQA
+16 
-21 NEPAMDDDELLAL
+21 PAMDDDELLAL

-40 VAVSFDNDPDHD
+40 VAVSFDNDPEHD
-52 ARSVALAYYDADQAQ
+52 SRLMALAYYDADQAQ

-72 PYVDGWSRINA
+72 PYVDGWSQVNA
-83 RTVQETVDLAL
+83 KTVQETVDLTL
-94 PGIMRVFDAPDV
+94 PGIMRVFDAPDM
-106 VGFLPRRPGDEE
+106 VGFLPRRPGDEQ
-118 NASQASEY
+118 NAEQASEY
-126 LNYLWQNDIN
+126 LNYLWENELS

-179 LSIATDPNVNLLGV
+179 LSLATDPNVNLLGV
-193 QMREVNLGTDMETG
+193 QMREINLGTDMETG
-207 QPLTINTFDVR
+207 QPQTINSFDVR

-252 CIWHRYVKTRSDLV
+252 CIWHRYVKTRSDLI
-266 KEGFDKDMVD
+266 KEGFDKDMVAD
-276 EIPGGVGWSEARES
+276 IPGGVSWSDARES
-290 RRNNGLGMVAQL
+290 RRNDGLGMVSQL

-331 LKCIVAGGLGG
+331 LKCIVAGGVGG

-354 DMPFTDLAALP
+354 DMPFTDISALP
-365 VPHRWMGRSIADNTM
+365 VPHRWMGRSLADSTM

-393 VDNLMQVNRPMREV
+393 IDNLMQVNRPMREV

-429 REAGSI
+429 REANSI

-505 GLRELFSSLLRL
+505 GLKELFASLLRL
-517 IVRHQDRPRTIRL
+517 TVRHQDRPRTIRL

-548 QVKVGLGTGS
+548 KVKVGLGTGS

-565 LGRVALQQDQVVQA
+565 LGRVAMQQDQVVQA

-611 FTPVTDEDF
+611 FTAISDEDY
-620 AAWQQ
+620 ASWQQ
-625 SKDQNKAPSPEQQKA
+625 QKDANKPPNPDEQKVENEKQKA
-640 EDQKAKHQA
+640 QA
-649 QLEMQGQAAQAK
+649 QLQIQDQAAQAK
-661 LAQEQQRMEIE
+661 LAQEQAKLEMQ
-672 AQGAAQKAMQDLEIK
+672 AQGAAQKAMQDLALK
-687 RQELLAKQQLERERM
+687 RQELLAKQQLERERLE
-702 DAEMQLKAVEMQ
+702 AEMNLKSFEMQ
-714 REAELKAMQILAN
+714 REAELKAMQILAS
-727 QQQSAATAVAEPK
+727 QQQSAATAIEEQA
-740 Q
+740 